1 MKKYPNTKKGTALVL
16 IILIVVF
23 AIIDV
28 VMFIFKYPETQE
40 GMFWGI
46 IGIEFTAIVGVML
59 FLMQLRDDSNINEI
73 ISYINDTIKKQ
84 DVHDTRSKSYLCS
97 QIIENLN
104 GFKNAYSVA
113 DVIK

>member
-1 MKKYPNTKKGTALVL
+1 
-16 IILIVVF
+16 
-23 AIIDV
+23 
-28 VMFIFKYPETQE
+28 MFIFKYPETQE